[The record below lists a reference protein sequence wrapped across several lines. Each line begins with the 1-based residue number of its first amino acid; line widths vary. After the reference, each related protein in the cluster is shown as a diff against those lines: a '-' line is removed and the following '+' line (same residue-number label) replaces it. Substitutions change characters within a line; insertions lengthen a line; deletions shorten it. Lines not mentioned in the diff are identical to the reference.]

1 MEQKSELLSRHDM
14 IKINNQ
20 PQVNIWMYPNIYN
33 G

>member
-1 MEQKSELLSRHDM
+1 MEQMDTQLYRHDM

-20 PQVNIWMYPNIYN
+20 PQVNIWMNPNIYN